1 MVCHMRGRTVPGHV
15 HSRLLRK
22 TFPANRDV
30 TTAEFTRL
38 YNAQLHDVHCARDIK
53 MSMWWR
59 KRWAEG
65 VARGGGGRR
74 EIPVHAGFW
83 WEDPKKR
90 VSWMT

>member
-1 MVCHMRGRTVPGHV
+1 VPGHV

-65 VARGGGGRR
+65 VARGGGGEEKYPYMQGFGGKTRR
-74 EIPVHAGFW
+74 KESLG
-83 WEDPKKR
+83 
-90 VSWMT
+90 